1 MISTKRY
8 PSEYIKISGEFE
20 CTDYIENLQNP
31 LTNIA
36 EPYCMGFM
44 TYQEY
49 PKFFDVNK
57 IVGSSDQSPV
67 LKFEPVVENHS
78 WGFCYYAARS
88 GATSLNSVL
97 YYRNQ
102 SDVISKLTSNANES
116 VSFINK
122 MIPAKQTMPNRM
134 GFQIRYMIIRNDC
147 YSFDGKGTNIDPAN
161 GSVSNLYMGLG
172 GNVWATLENIESM
185 INGDIPIYTTNTT
198 VNGTHIAMQIFYN
211 APEYDHEHNIF
222 IKQFDS
228 NYSVVAIIRAAAL
241 GMYGKYDGFTDDYG
255 YSPVGLFTT
264 SSIPDLSDV
273 GGTIPQQENAIVCP
287 FNTTGNYIVPRFR
300 LTPPYNYFDTLQT
313 NSLFDNGVAVGC
325 YPYEFDASQAL
336 APVCHDPG
344 GGADY
349 GFYYDRSGLYQNSI
363 FVEFNTD
370 YNPNVVGFRF
380 FTQIDLKDV
389 YRAACLIN
397 KIEIAATTSAN
408 VTPSSGYG
416 SGTSVA
422 LFDSGNYPLNERK
435 TDTYTNI
442 VPYLQEWQKIN
453 KQIIENIYDPAD
465 MPPYDPT
472 PGDGADSGG
481 DNITPYD
488 FTNTPLSA
496 ANNFTTLYA
505 LSTGQVAEFGAIMW
519 AKLSD
524 DNFWHSVGVTFSNDF
539 SINPADMMRYFNF
552 LRYYPFDL
560 KPYASTYASGIFIGR
575 STIPIQFP
583 VGVEYPRRVNRN
595 LIQIDGG
602 TVTPKLSAPYDTNDF
617 RVMDPST
624 QIQAHIP
631 FCGTVQLSAAEC
643 YGKELHLKYVVD
655 LQSGAIQATITV
667 QSDTLYIVATLA
679 GTCGAS
685 VQITSNNNIEFL
697 TRIATVATGG
707 VSSAAT
713 MATQGAKIAGA
724 EGAAVGAVAGA
735 LTGTVSALAGLPPV
749 TVHKQ
754 GNTTGFANYGGDPR
768 AYVTIQTPKRSKP
781 ASYAKAVGYIS
792 NKQAKI
798 ADLSGYTEMI
808 NPDLSGITAHQDEL
822 EEIRQL
828 LETGFFA

>member
-1 MISTKRY
+1 MK
-8 PSEYIKISGEFE
+8 P
-20 CTDYIENLQNP
+20 TDFYNGTVQPNGTELTDSIVNIADPDADYMDAYYMGYVNFYLLPENL
-31 LTNIA
+31 
-36 EPYCMGFM
+36 
-44 TYQEY
+44 
-49 PKFFDVNK
+49 KFHQIQLDG
-57 IVGSSDQSPV
+57 GSLLIIDQTDR
-67 LKFEPVVENHS
+67 NHA
-78 WGFCYYAARS
+78 WGFCNIAQVS
-88 GATSLNSVL
+88 GLS
-97 YYRNQ
+97 Y
-102 SDVISKLTSNANES
+102 SDVIYTYNGNIHTKKIDPTPR
-116 VSFINK
+116 FINDIK
-122 MIPAKQTMPNRM
+122 MSQHAVANGLRLYLRYIFIPANDLDSNDSAYSPSKSDGSYTMNVNTLDLPVISATIGGINYT
-134 GFQIRYMIIRNDC
+134 GYDAF
-147 YSFDGKGTNIDPAN
+147 FN
-161 GSVSNLYMGLG
+161 GSDPINFGS
-172 GNVWATLENIESM
+172 AT
-185 INGDIPIYTTNTT
+185 INGDSVLLEFYASDFDNTENPT
-198 VNGTHIAMQIFYN
+198 SRREITAGGSDYVLFAQLTSFIFYDYG
-211 APEYDHEHNIF
+211 AYIS
-222 IKQFDS
+222 DS
-228 NYSVVAIIRAAAL
+228 NNIAAFGVV
-241 GMYGKYDGFTDDYG
+241 
-255 YSPVGLFTT
+255 
-264 SSIPDLSDV
+264 
-273 GGTIPQQENAIVCP
+273 P
-287 FNTTGNYIVPRFR
+287 F
-300 LTPPYNYFDTLQT
+300 LEFDA
-313 NSLFDNGVAVGC
+313 LFDNDGIKTMAVGTC
-325 YPYEFDASQAL
+325 SDFARLTINLDYYTGNFITTASISVESITGGYYQGNFYIINNTMYRGETGSEYWYASVSPNQYP
-336 APVCHDPG
+336 
-344 GGADY
+344 
-349 GFYYDRSGLYQNSI
+349 GLGRNGI
-363 FVEFNTD
+363 IRGRHITD
-370 YNPNVVGFRF
+370 Y
-380 FTQIDLKDV
+380 
-389 YRAACLIN
+389 AS
-397 KIEIAATTSAN
+397 TSAN
-408 VTPSSGYG
+408 NFYIYTFLKPSDIWNSIIPYHKLDTLHDSNNATVPNKTYTPDYS
-416 SGTSVA
+416 TSIY
-422 LFDSGNYPLNERK
+422 DSNVPTQERK
-435 TDTYTNI
+435 QDTLANI
-442 VPYLQEWQKIN
+442 ADYLMSWQLPDNVIA
-453 KQIIENIYDPAD
+453 IDDFDIAD
-465 MPPYDPT
+465 MPIQPT
-472 PGDGADSGG
+472 PPEPGDGADSGG
-481 DNITPYD
+481 DNILPYD

-539 SINPADMMRYFNF
+539 SINPADMMRYFIF

-583 VGVEYPRRVNRN
+583 LGVEYPRRVNRN

-602 TVTPKLSAPYDTNDF
+602 TVTPKLSAPYDTDDF

-643 YGKELHLKYVVD
+643 YGKELHLRYVVD
-655 LQSGAIQATITV
+655 LQSGAIQASITV
-667 QSDTLYIVATLA
+667 QSNTLYIVATLA

-713 MATQGAKIAGA
+713 MATQGEKIAGA

-754 GNTTGFANYGGDPR
+754 GSTTGFANYGGDPR